1 VKSIATDAAL
11 VLAMLALYTFVIDAD
26 DTCRWQDEW
35 VRPWCEAIGFR
46 K

>member
-1 VKSIATDAAL
+1 MKALAFDALLIIA
-11 VLAMLALYTFVIDAD
+11 MGALYTFVIDAD

-46 K
+46 